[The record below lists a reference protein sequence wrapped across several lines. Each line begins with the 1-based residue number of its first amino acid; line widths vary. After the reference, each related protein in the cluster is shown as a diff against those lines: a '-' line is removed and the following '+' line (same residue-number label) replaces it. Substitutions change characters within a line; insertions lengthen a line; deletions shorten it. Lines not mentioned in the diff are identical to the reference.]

1 MNITDFKAGHYE
13 KGFKYQYFMPN
24 EINQSFEWNDA
35 QLNEL
40 LEEASL
46 QVGQL
51 NAFSH
56 LVPDAAMFI
65 KMHIANEAVL
75 SSRIEGTQTQLTEAF
90 LRSEDIAVERR
101 DDWSEIHN
109 YINAVNHAIQS
120 LDELPLSGRLLRQTH
135 KILLQGVR
143 GKYKL
148 PGEFRTSQNWIG
160 GASLSDATF
169 IPPAH
174 EEVPRLMADL
184 EHFLHNTDIK
194 VPHLIKAGIAHYQ
207 FETIHPF
214 LDGNGRLGRLLI
226 VLYLVEK
233 KVLTEPLLYISD
245 FFDHHRQLY
254 YPHLNN
260 VRVNNDLR
268 QWLLFFLVGVRD
280 TAQKAVSTLNNIILL
295 KHESEAKISSLGK
308 KSAKAQRI
316 LQYLWS
322 QPTLRSADVCS
333 LLEVTPKT
341 ANQLLE
347 DLQRLEILKEITNQQ
362 RNRIFA
368 FQPYLELFE

>member
-65 KMHIANEAVL
+65 KMHITNEAVL
-75 SSRIEGTQTQLTEAF
+75 SSRIEGTRTQLTEAF
-90 LRSEDIAVERR
+90 LRVEDISLERR

-109 YINAVNHAIQS
+109 YIDAVNYAILS
-120 LDELPLSGRLLRQTH
+120 LNELPLSSRLLRQTH

-143 GKYKL
+143 GKHKL

-160 GASLSDATF
+160 GASISDATF
-169 IPPAH
+169 IPPVH
-174 EEVPRLMADL
+174 DEVPRLLADL
-184 EHFLHNTDIK
+184 EQFLHNTDIK
-194 VPHLIKAGIAHYQ
+194 VPHLIRAGIAHYQ

-226 VLYLVEK
+226 VLYLVDK
-233 KVLTEPLLYISD
+233 QVLSAPLLYISD
-245 FFDHHRQLY
+245 FFDRHRQLY
-254 YPHLNN
+254 YQHLNN

-268 QWLLFFLVGVRD
+268 QWLLFFLVGIRD
-280 TAQKAVSTLNNIILL
+280 TAQKGVSTLNKIIFL
-295 KHESEAKISSLGK
+295 KNESEHKIRTLGK
-308 KSAKAQRI
+308 KSAKAQQI

-322 QPTLRSADVCS
+322 QPTLKSADVCS
-333 LLEVTPKT
+333 LLKVTPKT

-347 DLQRLEILKEITNQQ
+347 DFQQLEILKEITNQQ

-368 FQPYLELFE
+368 FQRYLQLFE